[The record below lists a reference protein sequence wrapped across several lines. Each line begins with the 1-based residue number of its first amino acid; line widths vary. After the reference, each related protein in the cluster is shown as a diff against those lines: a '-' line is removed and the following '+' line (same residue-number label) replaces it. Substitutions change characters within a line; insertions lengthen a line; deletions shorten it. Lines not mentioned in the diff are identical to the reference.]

1 MNKMSNLSSVNSCDL
16 IDAKLEEHQL
26 CGSKQCP
33 GCGHKFE
40 TKPDWLG
47 LPAGVKFDPT
57 DQELIEHLEAKVES
71 KNMNSHPLID
81 EFIPTIEG
89 EDGICYTHPEKLP
102 GVTRDGLS
110 RHFFHRP
117 SKAYTT
123 GTRKRRKIQN
133 ESEMQGGET
142 RWHKTGK
149 TRPVMVNGKQKGCKK
164 ILVLYTNFGKNRKPE
179 KTNWVMHQYHLGQHE
194 EEKEGELV
202 VSKIFYQTQP
212 RQCNWSDRS
221 ATTGEPSG
229 GDFVVTANSSRRDSA
244 SGSCSS
250 SKDINNVV
258 VTAHRDD
265 QMSAVVGV
273 VPPPMSSY
281 VHHHHHGLDIQQHL
295 KPEHFGFIPFR
306 KSFDEVGIGEGSMG
320 RDQVQAATGEEV
332 NEGQRQQQQH
342 HQVAPHQH
350 QHHQN
355 MASTA
360 FHISRPSLPISTL
373 ISPTPLHHS
382 SIILDD
388 NSYHVSR
395 IMLQNDNFQ
404 QQEQQHHKLGGSSA
418 SGLEELIMGCTSST
432 DIKAESSVSVTNPQ
446 EAEWLKYSYWPD
458 PDNPD
463 HHG

>member
-1 MNKMSNLSSVNSCDL
+1 MYCWLKSSLFCLFQIVCSDL

-33 GCGHKFE
+33 GCGHKFQA
-40 TKPDWLG
+40 KPDWLG

-57 DQELIEHLEAKVES
+57 DQELIEHLEAKVEAR
-71 KNMNSHPLID
+71 NMKSHPLID

-133 ESEMQGGET
+133 ECDHLRGGET

-212 RQCNWSDRS
+212 RQCNWSDKS
-221 ATTGEPSG
+221 ATTCEEQLQG
-229 GDFVVTANSSRRDSA
+229 RRDSG
-244 SGSCSS
+244 SGSNCSN
-250 SKDINNVV
+250 SKEI
-258 VTAHRDD
+258 VTHRDE
-265 QMSAVVGV
+265 MSAVVGV
-273 VPPPMSSY
+273 PPITTFTNA
-281 VHHHHHGLDIQQHL
+281 LDIL
-295 KPEHFGFIPFR
+295 KCDHFSFMPFR
-306 KSFDEVGIGEGSMG
+306 KSFDEVGIGEASTA
-320 RDQVQAATGEEV
+320 REVEASVSCEE
-332 NEGQRQQQQH
+332 RQQQH
-342 HQVAPHQH
+342 IA
-350 QHHQN
+350 
-355 MASTA
+355 TTTG
-360 FHISRPSLPISTL
+360 FHPISTI
-373 ISPTPLHHS
+373 ISPPPLHHA

-388 NSYHVSR
+388 NSYHVST
-395 IMLQNDNFQ
+395 IMLQNHNFQ
-404 QQEQQHHKLGGSSA
+404 QQHHKLGGRSA
-418 SGLEELIMGCTSST
+418 SGLEELIMGCAST
-432 DIKAESSVSVTNPQ
+432 DIKEESSIRNPQ
-446 EAEWLKYSYWPD
+446 EAEWLKYSSYWPD
-458 PDNPD
+458 PGNLN
-463 HHG
+463 HE